1 MLRLQFI
8 SFSRSIY
15 LSEYSELAYREQP
28 EENVIETA
36 TESNQTEIDSKPV
49 YAELAK
55 HTEPRYTEMM
65 LIPIE

>member
-8 SFSRSIY
+8 SVSRSIY

-36 TESNQTEIDSKPV
+36 TENNTTEIDRNLV

-55 HTEPRYTEMM
+55 HTEPRYTEMT
-65 LIPIE
+65 LILIE